1 MPPSEMAMLNLE
13 SVRFELRVKRRELEG
28 RYKELEQAGLRAI
41 KKIREEIGSR
51 KQPGES
57 SETVTRDWTDEEA
70 ILMKDQMHRMTLLN
84 SFEKLRFSLK
94 RGMENKIE
102 QVREELIN
110 IAKTLSGPEI
120 IEQAGI

>member
-1 MPPSEMAMLNLE
+1 MLSSLTFEAEKDIEHYTKALKMPPSEMAMLNLE

-70 ILMKDQMHRMTLLN
+70 ILMKDQMLCSTHLRSSDFHSREGWKTR
-84 SFEKLRFSLK
+84 SSKSEKS
-94 RGMENKIE
+94 
-102 QVREELIN
+102 
-110 IAKTLSGPEI
+110 
-120 IEQAGI
+120 